1 MLLSFRMLLMSVHF
15 LMAGI
20 LGVLLG
26 LCRPFNP
33 DNSRLCA
40 RLYALPSKWIMGY
53 MLKTEVGPLMD
64 KPQSCVVIA
73 NHQSNYD
80 LFIFGNVVPRRTVC
94 IGKKSLKWVP
104 LFGQLFWLA
113 GNVLIDR
120 GNAQKARKSMLTTT
134 RTLQEKDT
142 SIWVFPEGTR
152 NLGKTLL
159 PFKKGAFQMAITA
172 GVPIVPVCVST
183 YSQHLKLNRW
193 HSADIQIRSLPAIP
207 TAGMTLDD
215 MPRLMEMC
223 REQMRDC
230 IEAMDREV
238 MAQQGRHAPVQ
249 SDSKRKG
256 TASHPNL

>member
-1 MLLSFRMLLMSVHF
+1 MLLMCLHF
-15 LMAGI
+15 MIAGV

-26 LCRPFNP
+26 ICRPFNP

-40 RLYALPSKWIMGY
+40 RLYAWPSRWILGY
-53 MLKTEVGPLMD
+53 KLKTEVGPLMD

-80 LFIFGNVVPRRTVC
+80 LFVFGNVVPRRTVC

-120 GNAQKARKSMLTTT
+120 GNAQKARQSMLTTT

-152 NLGKTLL
+152 NFGKTLL

-207 TAGMTLDD
+207 TDGLTLDD
-215 MPRLMEMC
+215 MPQLMEQC
-223 REQMRDC
+223 SEQMREC
-230 IEAMDREV
+230 IEAMDRELL
-238 MAQQGRHAPVQ
+238 AQQNRDVPSVNG
-249 SDSKRKG
+249 SN
-256 TASHPNL
+256 TAASNPNA